1 MTICGF
7 IAGIVTAGSWAAAA
21 VGVLTTAITVRP
33 VRAGPFAVAVAARRV
48 TGCTF
53 TDRRR
58 LGAVGLISLAPAALT
73 VRTLAGRSVPLPIR
87 PP

>member
-33 VRAGPFAVAVAARRV
+33 VRAGPFAVAARRV